1 MRYRSF
7 GRLEWKASALGFG
20 AMRLPIIDGDA
31 ARINEPL
38 AIEMIRYAID
48 HGVNYVDTAYGY
60 HGGNSEIVV
69 GKALGDGYRDKVHL
83 ATKMP
88 CHLVNTTAD
97 FDRLF
102 DEQLGKLQTDKIDFY
117 LLHGLRKERWP
128 KVRDLGVL
136 KWAEKKIEEGEIG
149 YIGFSFHDE
158 LSLFEEIVDAGDWTF
173 CQIHYNYIDRE
184 YQAGVQ
190 GLRYASKR
198 GLAVVIM
205 EPIAGGRLAMDP
217 PEGIR
222 ELWKTGRH
230 SWKPAEWALQW
241 VWNQPEVSVV
251 LSGMSNMQQVV
262 DNVKA
267 AGRSGV
273 SSLSPEDLRLYD
285 MVAKKYREQGFVGCT
300 ACRYCMPCP
309 NGVAIPE
316 VFALYNDY
324 YMRDRDDSVK
334 KKYRD
339 QLKPE
344 QWAKNCTRC
353 GTCEELCPQHL
364 PIRNLLREVSRT
376 LESDR

>member
-1 MRYRSF
+1 
-7 GRLEWKASALGFG
+7 
-20 AMRLPIIDGDA
+20 
-31 ARINEPL
+31 
-38 AIEMIRYAID
+38 
-48 HGVNYVDTAYGY
+48 
-60 HGGNSEIVV
+60 
-69 GKALGDGYRDKVHL
+69 
-83 ATKMP
+83 
-88 CHLVNTTAD
+88 
-97 FDRLF
+97 
-102 DEQLGKLQTDKIDFY
+102 
-117 LLHGLRKERWP
+117 
-128 KVRDLGVL
+128 
-136 KWAEKKIEEGEIG
+136 
-149 YIGFSFHDE
+149 
-158 LSLFEEIVDAGDWTF
+158 
-173 CQIHYNYIDRE
+173 
-184 YQAGVQ
+184 
-190 GLRYASKR
+190 
-198 GLAVVIM
+198 M

-339 QLKPE
+339 QLKHE

>member
-88 CHLVNTTAD
+88 CQLVNTAAD

-136 KWAEKKIEEGEIG
+136 KWAEKKIEEGEIR

>member
-88 CHLVNTTAD
+88 CHLVNTAAD

-339 QLKPE
+339 QLKHE

>member
-20 AMRLPIIDGDA
+20 AMRLPIIDGNA

-88 CHLVNTTAD
+88 CHLVNTAAD

-158 LSLFEEIVDAGDWTF
+158 LSLFKEIVDAGDWTF

-339 QLKPE
+339 QLKHE